1 MSKYWNK
8 TINETTP
15 YVAGE
20 QPKAGEKVIKL
31 NTNENPFP
39 PSTNVQKAIADFDVS
54 TLRLYPD
61 TNATPVVNAIAAV
74 ENVKP
79 SQVFVGNGSD
89 EVLALCFQ
97 TFFEK
102 ECDTELPVLTPGF
115 SYSFYPV
122 YEEFYR
128 IRSKKIP
135 LREDFRLE
143 PSDYIG
149 VPNCGIAIANPNAP
163 TSRAISLDDVS
174 KICEANPDSV
184 VLIDEAYAYFEEEYE
199 TAVSLL
205 PKYPNLCV
213 VRTTSKSYSLAG
225 LRIGYAIAS
234 EELIEGLLRA
244 RDSFNSY
251 PVDRLAQ
258 AVATA
263 AILDVDYHK
272 KCREELLKIRRYT
285 AEELKAMGF
294 LMPESST
301 NFLFAKPPKCIDAET
316 LYKNLKAKG
325 ILVRYFKTPGIN
337 DRLRISIGTQ
347 EEMEEFIRNVK
358 EEIANVKN
366 S

>member
-8 TINETTP
+8 TINQTTP

-39 PSTNVQKAIADFDVS
+39 PSPAVAKAIAEFDVS

-102 ECDTELPVLTPGF
+102 KADTDLPVLTPEF

-122 YEEFYR
+122 YEEFYG

-135 LREDFRLE
+135 LREDYRLE
-143 PSDYIG
+143 PSDYAG

-163 TSRAISLDDVS
+163 TSRAISLDDVAA
-174 KICEANPDSV
+174 ICKANPDSV
-184 VLIDEAYAYFEEEYE
+184 VLIDEAYAYFEENYE

-205 PKYPNLCV
+205 PEFPNLCV

-225 LRIGYAIAS
+225 IRIGYAIAS

-251 PVDRLAQ
+251 PIDRLAQ
-258 AVATA
+258 AVGAA
-263 AILDVDYHK
+263 AISDVEYHR
-272 KCREELLKIRRYT
+272 KCREELLKIRKYT
-285 AEELKAMGF
+285 EEELKAIGF
-294 LMPESST
+294 EMPESSS
-301 NFLFAKPPKCIDAET
+301 NFLFAKPPVCISAET
-316 LYKNLKAKG
+316 LYKNLRAKG
-325 ILVRYFKTPGIN
+325 ILVRYFSTPGIN

>member
-20 QPKAGEKVIKL
+20 QPKEGQKVIKL

-39 PSTNVQKAIADFDVS
+39 PSPSVEKVIAEFDIS

-61 TNATPVVNAIAAV
+61 TNATPIVNAVAAV

-102 ECDTELPVLTPGF
+102 ECDTDLPVLTPEF

-135 LREDFRLE
+135 LREDYRLE
-143 PSDYIG
+143 PSDYVG

-163 TSRAISLDDVS
+163 TSRAISLDDVA

-184 VLIDEAYAYFEEEYE
+184 VLIDEAYAYFEEEFE

-251 PVDRLAQ
+251 PIDRLAQ
-258 AVATA
+258 AIGA
-263 AILDVDYHK
+263 AVISDVEYHK
-272 KCREELLKIRRYT
+272 KCREDLIKIRKYT
-285 AEELKAMGF
+285 AEELKKLGF
-294 LMPESST
+294 TMPESSA

-316 LYKNLKAKG
+316 LYKNLRAKG

-337 DRLRISIGTQ
+337 DHLRISIGTQ
-347 EEMEEFIRNVK
+347 DEMEQFVTSVR
-358 EEIANVKN
+358 EEIENAEN

>member
-20 QPKAGEKVIKL
+20 QPKEGQKVIKL

-39 PSTNVQKAIADFDVS
+39 PSPAVEKAIADFDIS

-61 TNATPVVNAIAAV
+61 TNATPIVNAVAAV
-74 ENVKP
+74 EGVKP

-102 ECDTELPVLTPGF
+102 ACDTDLPVLTPEF

-135 LREDFRLE
+135 LREDYRLE
-143 PSDYIG
+143 PSDYVG

-163 TSRAISLDDVS
+163 TSRAISLDDVA
-174 KICEANPDSV
+174 KICEANSDSV
-184 VLIDEAYAYFEEEYE
+184 VLIDEAYAYFEEEFE

-205 PKYPNLCV
+205 PKFPNLCI

-251 PVDRLAQ
+251 PIDRLAQ
-258 AVATA
+258 AIGAA
-263 AILDVDYHK
+263 AISDVEYHK
-272 KCREELLKIRRYT
+272 KCREDLIKIRKYT
-285 AEELKAMGF
+285 AEELIKLGF
-294 LMPESST
+294 TMPESSA

-316 LYKNLKAKG
+316 LYKNLRAKG

-337 DRLRISIGTQ
+337 DHLRISIGTQ
-347 EEMEEFIRNVK
+347 DEMKQFIASVR
-358 EEIANVKN
+358 EEIENAEN

>member
-8 TINETTP
+8 TINQTTP

-39 PSTNVQKAIADFDVS
+39 PSPAVAKAIAEFDVS

-102 ECDTELPVLTPGF
+102 KADTDLPVLTPEF

-122 YEEFYR
+122 YEEFYG

-135 LREDFRLE
+135 LREDYRLE
-143 PSDYIG
+143 PSDYAG

-163 TSRAISLDDVS
+163 TSRAISLDDVAA
-174 KICEANPDSV
+174 ICKANPDSV
-184 VLIDEAYAYFEEEYE
+184 VLIDEAYAYFEENYE

-205 PKYPNLCV
+205 PEFPNLCV

-225 LRIGYAIAS
+225 IRIGYAIAS

-251 PVDRLAQ
+251 PIDRLAQ
-258 AVATA
+258 AVGAA
-263 AILDVDYHK
+263 AISDVEYHR
-272 KCREELLKIRRYT
+272 KCREELLKIRKYT
-285 AEELKAMGF
+285 AEELKAIGF
-294 LMPESST
+294 EMPESSS
-301 NFLFAKPPKCIDAET
+301 NFLFAKPPVCISAET
-316 LYKNLKAKG
+316 LYKNLRAKG
-325 ILVRYFKTPGIN
+325 ILVRYFSTPGIN

>member
-8 TINETTP
+8 TINQTTP

-39 PSTNVQKAIADFDVS
+39 PSPAVAKAIAEFDVS

-102 ECDTELPVLTPGF
+102 KADTDLPVLTPEF

-122 YEEFYR
+122 YEEFYG

-135 LREDFRLE
+135 LREDYRLE
-143 PSDYIG
+143 PSDYAG

-163 TSRAISLDDVS
+163 TSRAISLDDVAA
-174 KICEANPDSV
+174 ICKANPDSV
-184 VLIDEAYAYFEEEYE
+184 VLIDEAYAYFEENYE

-205 PKYPNLCV
+205 PEFPNLCV

-225 LRIGYAIAS
+225 IRIGYAIAS

-251 PVDRLAQ
+251 PIDRLAQ
-258 AVATA
+258 AIGAA
-263 AILDVDYHK
+263 AISDTEYHK
-272 KCREELLKIRRYT
+272 KCREELLRIRKYT
-285 AEELKAMGF
+285 AEELKALGF
-294 LMPESST
+294 EMPESSA
-301 NFLFAKPPKCIDAET
+301 NFLFAKPPVCISAET
-316 LYKNLKAKG
+316 LYKNLRAKG
-325 ILVRYFKTPGIN
+325 ILVRYFNTPGIN
-337 DRLRISIGTQ
+337 DHLRITIGTQ

-358 EEIANVKN
+358 EELDNVTN

>member
-20 QPKAGEKVIKL
+20 QPKEGQKVIKL

-39 PSTNVQKAIADFDVS
+39 PSPAVEKAIAEFDIS

-61 TNATPVVNAIAAV
+61 TNATPIVNAVAAG

-102 ECDTELPVLTPGF
+102 ACDTDLPVLTPEF

-135 LREDFRLE
+135 LREDYRLE
-143 PSDYIG
+143 PSDYVG

-163 TSRAISLDDVS
+163 TSRSISLDDVA

-251 PVDRLAQ
+251 PIDRLAQ
-258 AVATA
+258 AVGAA
-263 AILDVDYHK
+263 AISDNEYHR
-272 KCREELLKIRRYT
+272 KCREDLIKIRKYT
-285 AEELKAMGF
+285 AEELKKLGF
-294 LMPESST
+294 TMPDSSA
-301 NFLFAKPPKCIDAET
+301 NFLFAKPPRCIDAET
-316 LYKNLKAKG
+316 LYKNLRAKG

-337 DRLRISIGTQ
+337 DHLRISIGTQ
-347 EEMEEFIRNVK
+347 DEMEQFIASVR
-358 EEIANVKN
+358 EEIENAEN

>member
-20 QPKAGEKVIKL
+20 QPKEGQKVIKL

-39 PSTNVQKAIADFDVS
+39 PSPSVEKAIAEFDIS

-61 TNATPVVNAIAAV
+61 TNATPIVNAVAAV

-79 SQVFVGNGSD
+79 SQVFIGNGSD

-102 ECDTELPVLTPGF
+102 ECDTDLPVLTPEF

-135 LREDFRLE
+135 LREDYRLE
-143 PSDYIG
+143 PSDYVG

-163 TSRAISLDDVS
+163 TSRAISLDDVA

-184 VLIDEAYAYFEEEYE
+184 VLIDEAYAYFEEEFE

-251 PVDRLAQ
+251 PIDRLAQ
-258 AVATA
+258 AIGA
-263 AILDVDYHK
+263 AVISDVEYHK
-272 KCREELLKIRRYT
+272 KCREDLIKIRKYT
-285 AEELKAMGF
+285 AEELKKLGF
-294 LMPESST
+294 TMPESSA

-316 LYKNLKAKG
+316 LYKNLRAKG

-337 DRLRISIGTQ
+337 DHLRISIGTQ
-347 EEMEEFIRNVK
+347 DEMEQFVTSVR
-358 EEIANVKN
+358 EEIENAEN

>member
-20 QPKAGEKVIKL
+20 QPKEGQKVIKL

-39 PSTNVQKAIADFDVS
+39 PSPAVEKAIAEFDIS

-61 TNATPVVNAIAAV
+61 TNATPIVNAVAAV

-102 ECDTELPVLTPGF
+102 ACDTDLPVLTPEF

-135 LREDFRLE
+135 LREDYRLE
-143 PSDYIG
+143 PSDYVG

-163 TSRAISLDDVS
+163 TSRSISLDDVA

-184 VLIDEAYAYFEEEYE
+184 VLIDEAYAYFEEECE

-251 PVDRLAQ
+251 PIDRLAQ
-258 AVATA
+258 AVGAA
-263 AILDVDYHK
+263 AISDNEYHR
-272 KCREELLKIRRYT
+272 KCREDLIKIRKYT
-285 AEELKAMGF
+285 AEELKKLGF
-294 LMPESST
+294 TMPDSSA
-301 NFLFAKPPKCIDAET
+301 NFLFAKPPRCIDAET
-316 LYKNLKAKG
+316 LYKNLRAKG

-337 DRLRISIGTQ
+337 DHLRISIGTQ
-347 EEMEEFIRNVK
+347 DEMEQFIASVR
-358 EEIANVKN
+358 EEIENAEN

>member
-20 QPKAGEKVIKL
+20 QPKKGEKVIKL

-39 PSTNVQKAIADFDVS
+39 PSPAVAKAIAEFDAAQ
-54 TLRLYPD
+54 LRLYPD
-61 TNATPVVNAIAAV
+61 TNATPIVNAVAAV

-102 ECDTELPVLTPGF
+102 ACDTDLPVLTPEF

-135 LREDFRLE
+135 LREDYRLE
-143 PSDYIG
+143 PSDYVG

-163 TSRAISLDDVS
+163 TSRSISLDDVA

-251 PVDRLAQ
+251 PIDRLAQ
-258 AVATA
+258 AVGAA
-263 AILDVDYHK
+263 AISDNEYHR
-272 KCREELLKIRRYT
+272 KCREDLIKIRKYT
-285 AEELKAMGF
+285 AEELKKLGF
-294 LMPESST
+294 TMPDSSA
-301 NFLFAKPPKCIDAET
+301 NFLFAKPPRCIDAET
-316 LYKNLKAKG
+316 LYKNLRAKG

-337 DRLRISIGTQ
+337 DHLRISIGTQ
-347 EEMEEFIRNVK
+347 DEMEEFIRNVR

>member
-1 MSKYWNK
+1 MSKFWNK

-39 PSTNVQKAIADFDVS
+39 PSPAVKKVFEEFDFS

-61 TNATPVVNAIAAV
+61 TNATPIVNAVAEV

-102 ECDTELPVLTPGF
+102 ERDTELPVLTPEF

-122 YEEFYR
+122 YEEFYG

-143 PSDYIG
+143 ASDYTG

-163 TSRAISLDDVS
+163 TSRAISLEDIAA
-174 KICEANPDSV
+174 ICRANPDSV
-184 VLIDEAYAYFEEEYE
+184 VLIDEAYAYFEDDFQ

-205 PKYPNLCV
+205 PEFPNLCV

-258 AVATA
+258 VIGAAAVRDTE
-263 AILDVDYHK
+263 YHK
-272 KCREELLKIRRYT
+272 KCREELIRIRNYT
-285 AEELKAMGF
+285 AAELTKLGF
-294 LMPESST
+294 TMPESSA
-301 NFLFAKPPKCIDAET
+301 NFVFAKPPKCIDAET
-316 LYKNLKAKG
+316 LYKKLKAKG

-337 DRLRISIGTQ
+337 DHLRISIGTQ
-347 EEMEEFIRNVK
+347 DEMEQFVRSVK
-358 EEIANVKN
+358 EEIENAEN

>member
-1 MSKYWNK
+1 MSKFWNK

-39 PSTNVQKAIADFDVS
+39 PSPAVKKAIEEFDTA

-61 TNATPVVNAIAAV
+61 TNAA
-74 ENVKP
+74 EGVKP

-102 ECDTELPVLTPGF
+102 ACDSDLPVLTPEF

-135 LREDFRLE
+135 LREDYRLE
-143 PSDYIG
+143 SSDYVG

-163 TSRAISLDDVS
+163 TSRAISLYDIE

-205 PKYPNLCV
+205 PKYPDLCV
-213 VRTTSKSYSLAG
+213 VRTTPKSFSLQVSG
-225 LRIGYAIAS
+225 SVTR
-234 EELIEGLLRA
+234 LLR
-244 RDSFNSY
+244 RS
-251 PVDRLAQ
+251 
-258 AVATA
+258 
-263 AILDVDYHK
+263 
-272 KCREELLKIRRYT
+272 
-285 AEELKAMGF
+285 
-294 LMPESST
+294 
-301 NFLFAKPPKCIDAET
+301 
-316 LYKNLKAKG
+316 
-325 ILVRYFKTPGIN
+325 
-337 DRLRISIGTQ
+337 
-347 EEMEEFIRNVK
+347 
-358 EEIANVKN
+358 
-366 S
+366 

>member
-39 PSTNVQKAIADFDVS
+39 PSPAVNKAIAEFDTS

-61 TNATPVVNAIAAV
+61 TNATPIVNAVAEV

-102 ECDTELPVLTPGF
+102 SCNTELSVLTPEF

-122 YEEFYR
+122 YEEFYG
-128 IRSKKIP
+128 IRPKKIP

-163 TSRAISLDDVS
+163 TSRAVSLDDVAR
-174 KICEANPDSV
+174 ICEANPDSV
-184 VLIDEAYAYFEEEYE
+184 VLIDEAYAYFEDDFE

-205 PKYPNLCV
+205 PRFPNLCV

-251 PVDRLAQ
+251 PIDRLAQ
-258 AVATA
+258 AIGAA
-263 AILDVDYHK
+263 AIRDTEYHK
-272 KCREELLKIRRYT
+272 KCREELIRTRRFT
-285 AEELKAMGF
+285 VDELTKLGF
-294 LMPESST
+294 TMPESSA
-301 NFLFAKPPKCIDAET
+301 NFVFAKPPKCIDAET

-337 DRLRISIGTQ
+337 DHLRISIGTQ
-347 EEMEEFIRNVK
+347 DEMEQFVRSVK
-358 EEIANVKN
+358 EEIENAEN

>member
-1 MSKYWNK
+1 MSRFWNK

-20 QPKAGEKVIKL
+20 QPKAGQKVIKL

-39 PSTNVQKAIADFDVS
+39 PSPAVNKAIAEFDTK

-61 TNATPVVNAIAAV
+61 TNATPIVNAVAAV
-74 ENVKP
+74 EGVRP

-97 TFFEK
+97 TFYEK
-102 ECDTELPVLTPGF
+102 KADTDLPVLTPEF

-122 YEEFYR
+122 YEEFYG

-135 LREDFRLE
+135 LREDYRLE
-143 PSDYIG
+143 PSDYVG
-149 VPNCGIAIANPNAP
+149 VPNCGIAVANPNAP
-163 TSRAISLDDVS
+163 TSRAISLDDIA

-251 PVDRLAQ
+251 PIDRLAQ
-258 AVATA
+258 AIGAA
-263 AILDVDYHK
+263 AISDVDYHK
-272 KCREELLKIRRYT
+272 KCRDELIKIRKYT
-285 AEELKAMGF
+285 ADKLKALGF
-294 LMPESST
+294 EMPESSA
-301 NFLFAKPPKCIDAET
+301 NFLFAKPPKCISAET
-316 LYKNLKAKG
+316 LYKNLRAKG
-325 ILVRYFKTPGIN
+325 ILVRYFNTPGIN
-337 DRLRISIGTQ
+337 DHLRITIGTQ
-347 EEMEEFIRNVK
+347 AEMEEFIRSVK
-358 EEIANVKN
+358 EEIDNVTN

>member
-39 PSTNVQKAIADFDVS
+39 PSPAVEKAIADFDIS

-61 TNATPVVNAIAAV
+61 TNATPIVEAV
-74 ENVKP
+74 AKVEGVKP

-102 ECDTELPVLTPGF
+102 ECDTDLPVLTPEF

-135 LREDFRLE
+135 LREDYRLE
-143 PSDYIG
+143 PSDYVG

-163 TSRAISLDDVS
+163 TSRAISLDDVA

-184 VLIDEAYAYFEEEYE
+184 VLIDEAYAYFEENYE

-205 PKYPNLCV
+205 PKYPNLCI

-251 PVDRLAQ
+251 PIDRLAQ
-258 AVATA
+258 AIGAA
-263 AILDVDYHK
+263 AISDIEYHK
-272 KCREELLKIRRYT
+272 KCREDLIKIRKYT
-285 AEELKAMGF
+285 AEELKKLGF
-294 LMPESST
+294 TMPDSSA
-301 NFLFAKPPKCIDAET
+301 NFLFAKPPVCIDAET
-316 LYKNLKAKG
+316 LYKNLRAKG
-325 ILVRYFKTPGIN
+325 ILVMYFKTPGIN
-337 DRLRISIGTQ
+337 DHLRISIGTQ
-347 EEMEEFIRNVK
+347 DEMEEFIRNVK
-358 EEIANVKN
+358 EEILHVTN

>member
-20 QPKAGEKVIKL
+20 QPEEGQKVIKL

-39 PSTNVQKAIADFDVS
+39 PSPSVEKAIAEFDIS

-61 TNATPVVNAIAAV
+61 TNATPIVNAVAAV

-102 ECDTELPVLTPGF
+102 ECDTDLPVLTPEF

-135 LREDFRLE
+135 LREDYRLE
-143 PSDYIG
+143 PSDYVG

-163 TSRAISLDDVS
+163 TSRAISLDDVA

-184 VLIDEAYAYFEEEYE
+184 VLIDEAYAYFEEEFE

-251 PVDRLAQ
+251 PIDRLAQ
-258 AVATA
+258 AIGA
-263 AILDVDYHK
+263 AVISDVEYHK
-272 KCREELLKIRRYT
+272 KCREDLIKIRKYT
-285 AEELKAMGF
+285 AEELKKLGF
-294 LMPESST
+294 TMPESSA

-316 LYKNLKAKG
+316 LYKNLRAKG

-337 DRLRISIGTQ
+337 DHLRISIGTQ
-347 EEMEEFIRNVK
+347 DEMEQFVTSVR
-358 EEIANVKN
+358 EEIENAEN

>member
-20 QPKAGEKVIKL
+20 QPKEGQKVIKL

-39 PSTNVQKAIADFDVS
+39 PSPAVEKAIAEFDIS

-61 TNATPVVNAIAAV
+61 TNATPIVNAVAAV

-102 ECDTELPVLTPGF
+102 ECDTDLPVLTPEF

-135 LREDFRLE
+135 LREDYRLE
-143 PSDYIG
+143 PSDYVG

-163 TSRAISLDDVS
+163 TSRAISLDDVA

-184 VLIDEAYAYFEEEYE
+184 VLIDEAYAYFEEEFE

-251 PVDRLAQ
+251 PIDRLAQ
-258 AVATA
+258 AIGA
-263 AILDVDYHK
+263 AVISDVEYHK
-272 KCREELLKIRRYT
+272 KCREDLIKIRKYT
-285 AEELKAMGF
+285 AEELKKLGF
-294 LMPESST
+294 TMPESSA

-316 LYKNLKAKG
+316 LYKNLRAKG

-337 DRLRISIGTQ
+337 DHLRISIGTQ
-347 EEMEEFIRNVK
+347 DEMEQFVTSVR
-358 EEIANVKN
+358 EEIENAEN

>member
-1 MSKYWNK
+1 MSRFWNK

-39 PSTNVQKAIADFDVS
+39 PSPAVKEAIAGFDVS

-61 TNATPVVNAIAAV
+61 TNATPIVNAVAEV
-74 ENVKP
+74 EGVKP

-102 ECDTELPVLTPGF
+102 ACDSELPVLTPEF

-135 LREDFRLE
+135 LREDYRLE
-143 PSDYIG
+143 PSDYAG

-163 TSRAISLDDVS
+163 TSRAISLDDIS
-174 KICEANPDSV
+174 RICEANPDSV

-225 LRIGYAIAS
+225 MRIGYAIAS

-251 PVDRLAQ
+251 PIDRLAQ
-258 AVATA
+258 AVGAA
-263 AILDVDYHK
+263 AIKDVDYHR
-272 KCREELLKIRRYT
+272 KCREELIRIRRFT
-285 AEELKAMGF
+285 SQELKALGF
-294 LMPESST
+294 DMPESSA
-301 NFLFAKPPKCIDAET
+301 NFVFARPPKCIDAET

-337 DRLRISIGTQ
+337 DRLRISIGTM
-347 EEMEEFIRNVK
+347 EEMEEFIKAVK
-358 EEIANVKN
+358 EEITNAEN

>member
-20 QPKAGEKVIKL
+20 QPKEGQKVIKL

-39 PSTNVQKAIADFDVS
+39 PSPSVEKAIAEFDIS

-61 TNATPVVNAIAAV
+61 TNATPIVNAVAAV

-102 ECDTELPVLTPGF
+102 ECDTDLPVLTPEF

-135 LREDFRLE
+135 LREDYRLE
-143 PSDYIG
+143 PSDYVG

-163 TSRAISLDDVS
+163 TSRAISLDNVAE
-174 KICEANPDSV
+174 ICEANPDSV
-184 VLIDEAYAYFEEEYE
+184 VLIDEAYAYFEEEFE

-251 PVDRLAQ
+251 PIDRLAQ
-258 AVATA
+258 AIGA
-263 AILDVDYHK
+263 AVISDVEYHK
-272 KCREELLKIRRYT
+272 KCREDLIKIRKYT
-285 AEELKAMGF
+285 AEELKKLGF
-294 LMPESST
+294 TMPESSA

-316 LYKNLKAKG
+316 LYKNLRAKG

-337 DRLRISIGTQ
+337 DHLRISIGTQ
-347 EEMEEFIRNVK
+347 DEMEQFVTSVR
-358 EEIANVKN
+358 EEIENAEN